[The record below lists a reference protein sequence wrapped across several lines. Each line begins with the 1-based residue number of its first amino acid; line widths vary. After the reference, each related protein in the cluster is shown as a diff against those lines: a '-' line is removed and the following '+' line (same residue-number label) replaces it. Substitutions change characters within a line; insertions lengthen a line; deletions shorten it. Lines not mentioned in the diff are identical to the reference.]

1 MKVLDTDLTE
11 ITKLYNN
18 FIKMMVKDFYNNYSV
33 SINNA
38 ASFIIQLYKEVIV
51 INKNEQCPDID
62 YLSSLGVYCLYGY
75 QVCRT
80 TNSFL
85 NDFMNEIGLDAKLKP
100 ILIDEKNDW
109 HIVDLIHANHV
120 VVNIKNNKTNL
131 FLDLNNDL
139 YFESINGEI
148 TNFSFENKQIVLDY
162 NKYTEIINQ
171 VQNILNKYLLYKDL
185 GIERVYTYV

>member
-1 MKVLDTDLTE
+1 MKVIDTDLTE

-18 FIKMMVKDFYNNYSV
+18 FIKMMVKDFNNNYSI

-38 ASFIIQLYKEVIV
+38 ASFIIQLYKKVIV
-51 INKNEQCPDID
+51 INKKEECPDID
-62 YLSSLGVYCLYGY
+62 YLSSLGVYSLYGY

-85 NDFMNEIGLDAKLKP
+85 SDFMNEIGLDAKLKP

-120 VVNIKNNKTNL
+120 VVNITNNKTNL

-148 TNFSFENKQIVLDY
+148 SNVSFENKQIVLDY

-171 VQNILNKYLLYKDL
+171 IQNILNKYLLYKDL